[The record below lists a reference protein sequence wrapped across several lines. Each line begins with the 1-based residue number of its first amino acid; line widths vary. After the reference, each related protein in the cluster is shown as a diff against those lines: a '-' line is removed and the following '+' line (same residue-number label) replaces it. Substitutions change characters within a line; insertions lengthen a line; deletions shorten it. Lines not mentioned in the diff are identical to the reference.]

1 LTWWRRC
8 GPLLGM
14 LGPFGKWLRC
24 SVSGC
29 RSWRLKV
36 NNLDK
41 ETIGK
46 IISAVLTLIITLLGI
61 LGYHVT
67 VVAPQFVQAA
77 RSVELMC
84 K

>member
-1 LTWWRRC
+1 MTWWWRC
-8 GPLLGM
+8 ASWLGM
-14 LGPFGKWLRC
+14 WRLCARWWRC